1 MIVGVELFLLSR
13 QRGIFGFERVYGR
26 ELLKPQLV
34 KILLCR
40 LVRGDVVTM
49 PGEVFFR
56 VTGLAVG
63 GINIAGFAVNA
74 DMFLQGGNFF
84 QASVNAMY
92 AGVDI
97 IEIILRLLCLFP
109 ELFNIIKPVLL

>member
-1 MIVGVELFLLSR
+1 
-13 QRGIFGFERVYGR
+13 
-26 ELLKPQLV
+26 
-34 KILLCR
+34 
-40 LVRGDVVTM
+40 VRGDVVTM
-49 PGEVFFR
+49 LGEVFFR

-74 DMFLQGGNFF
+74 DMFLQGSNFF